1 MSASLIL
8 DRLPFNYPRVRASL
22 RRRRGMGQTSTIQQE
37 IIAAANDY
45 GVPPSLALAVA
56 QQESSFNP
64 NATNVNV
71 SKSGVTTTDYGLF
84 QINSQNLAALN
95 LTPTSV
101 MDPTTNIDAGVAMLS
116 NLLTQYN
123 GNATLA
129 LEAYNAGPS
138 AVASGNIPSQTQS
151 YVASVLANE
160 TNYSDVVPASYTS
173 TDTGDDTGDD
183 SGTDLSASTV
193 TVAGITATPTTLA
206 IAGVLGL
213 FLLWKMFGD

>member
-1 MSASLIL
+1 MSAALIL
-8 DRLPFNYPRVRASL
+8 NRLPFNYPRIRSSL
-22 RRRRGMGQTSTIQQE
+22 RRRGMGQTSTSALQQQ

-123 GNATLA
+123 GNVSLA
-129 LEAYNAGPS
+129 LAAYNGGPGAAASGTPS
-138 AVASGNIPSQTQS
+138 AATQP

-160 TNYSDVVPASYTS
+160 SNFSDLVPSSYTS
-173 TDTGDDTGDD
+173 ADTTDTGDD
-183 SGTDLSASTV
+183 SGTDLSSSI
-193 TVAGITATPTTLA
+193 TVAGITASPTSWA
-206 IAGVLGL
+206 IAGVFGL
-213 FLLWKMFGD
+213 LLLWRMFGD